1 MKIMENTEKLNKN
14 LLCSLN
20 YILINLKK
28 AINEAESLEDKLYLE
43 ISKEQIIKYLN
54 KIYLDI
60 TCWKKDYEIGNYENI
75 VNQYNEVE
83 SIVSQLELCLADYE
97 NRFNMNGISY
107 SIYKIGK
114 DLINIRKRGNK
125 NGR

>member
-1 MKIMENTEKLNKN
+1 M
-14 LLCSLN
+14 
-20 YILINLKK
+20 
-28 AINEAESLEDKLYLE
+28 
-43 ISKEQIIKYLN
+43 
-54 KIYLDI
+54 DI

-75 VNQYNEVE
+75 LNQYNEVE

-97 NRFNMNGISY
+97 NRFNMNSISY

-114 DLINIRKRGNK
+114 DLINIRKKGNK